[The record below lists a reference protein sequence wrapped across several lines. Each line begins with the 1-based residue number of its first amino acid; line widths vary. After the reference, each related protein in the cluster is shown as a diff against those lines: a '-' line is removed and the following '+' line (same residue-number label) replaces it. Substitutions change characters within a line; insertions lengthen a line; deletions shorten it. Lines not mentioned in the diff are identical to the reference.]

1 MLCEKVNSYKDLRV
15 KPNLKFFNPISD
27 RDFWENSLKLTL
39 EYFEEAS
46 KIFDSKNRKMLT
58 TSLYRLHHINGDR
71 ITYEDIYFD
80 RRAELINKVVL
91 ECYYN
96 DDRYTE
102 DIVDL
107 LWMILEE
114 TTWILP
120 AHIHRSDDSDSL
132 PTTKTDY
139 IDLFSAETACALAF
153 AYQVLG
159 KKLDEISVNINLYIK
174 ERLRKMFEVFV
185 ERDDFYWMGFG
196 DSVPANWDPWICSN
210 ILTSCFIVED
220 DTELLKKVVYKAL
233 RCLDNYYYV
242 QPLDGACDEGSN
254 YWCQAGLCLLENCWI
269 LDYGT
274 DGQINILNDEKIK
287 NILEFFMKM
296 YTGNGTAVNFAD
308 GKPMLPTYY
317 ATIYKMGIVSD
328 NKKVV
333 AFAKNLYDTI
343 SLDKEPGIPV
353 EKRLANILIR
363 EGLAKAHRVYDII
376 KFSPE
381 LEELEPSGFKP
392 DSDYYL
398 EGTQVVTSRKDSDPL
413 DGLFLAAKGG
423 HNGEHHNHNDVGN
436 FIVYKNGTKFL
447 IDSGVMTYRKE
458 TFNEFRYTL
467 WTTRGSHHNIP
478 VIDGRE
484 QQESRR
490 GEFPAKDVRFE
501 KTDDRVFFTLDISAP
516 YQCENVKKW
525 VRSIEYV
532 KSAQVITVTEDFE
545 FGKES
550 EYSLNFMTP
559 QIAEKNGN
567 TVKFTA
573 ENGETLEITTS
584 IDMGFDVEKIESDD
598 ALIVRNWGGILYRVS
613 LKSKAQSGKI
623 TYTIK

>member
-1 MLCEKVNSYKDLRV
+1 
-15 KPNLKFFNPISD
+15 
-27 RDFWENSLKLTL
+27 
-39 EYFEEAS
+39 
-46 KIFDSKNRKMLT
+46 MLT
-58 TSLYRLHHINGDR
+58 ASLYRMHHINGDR
-71 ITYEDIYFD
+71 ATYEKVYFE
-80 RRAELINKVVL
+80 RRSELINKVVL
-91 ECYYN
+91 ECYHN
-96 DDRYTE
+96 DDRYTD

-107 LWMILEE
+107 VWMILEE
-114 TTWILP
+114 SSWILP
-120 AHIHRSDDSDSL
+120 AHIHRSDKSDSL
-132 PTTKTDY
+132 PFMETDY
-139 IDLFSAETACALAF
+139 IDLFSAETACTLAF
-153 AYQVLG
+153 VVQVFG
-159 KKLDEISVNINLYIK
+159 KKLEETSINIIPRIK
-174 ERLRKMFEVFV
+174 ARLHEMYEVFV

-210 ILTSCFIVED
+210 ILMSCFIIEED
-220 DTELLKKVVYKAL
+220 YELVQKVVYKAM
-233 RCLDNYYYV
+233 RCLDNFYNV
-242 QPLDGACDEGSN
+242 QPLDGACDEGSS
-254 YWCQAGLCLLENCWI
+254 YWCQAGLCLAENVY
-269 LDYGT
+269 LLNLGT
-274 DGQINILNDEKIK
+274 DGQINILNDEKIS
-287 NILEFFMKM
+287 NILEFYMKM
-296 YTGNGTAVNFAD
+296 YTGSGDVVNFAD
-308 GKPMLPTYY
+308 GPIKGTNYY
-317 ATIYKMGIVSD
+317 ATIYKMAKAAG
-328 NKKVV
+328 NKKIVP
-333 AFAKNLYDTI
+333 FAKYLYDSI
-343 SLDKEPGIPV
+343 AVHKFPGMDT
-353 EKRLANILIR
+353 EKRPANFSRGGCRI
-363 EGLAKAHRVYDII
+363 KSNRVYDII
-376 KFSPE
+376 AFSPE
-381 LEELEPSGFKP
+381 LEEIVPPEFKS

-398 EGTQVVTSRKDSDPL
+398 PGTQVVTSMRNSNPE
-413 DGLFLAAKGG
+413 DGLYLAAKGG

-447 IDSGVMTYRKE
+447 VDSGVMTYRKE

-573 ENGETLEITTS
+573 ENGETLEITFSTNM
-584 IDMGFDVEKIESDD
+584 DFEVEKIESDD
-598 ALIVRNWGGILYRVS
+598 AQIVRSWGGILYRVI
-613 LKSKAQSGKI
+613 LKSKAQAGKI